1 MPDVLAEPEPVIVE
15 LPEEVRTGG
24 PNGGGPRGFDPGG
37 RGGGGGGDDDD
48 NETERAGLQQV
59 SGTGLLAMQIM
70 LVSITALFITIG
82 VVYFVRARTP
92 IRWMPVG
99 APGFLW
105 LSTALILASS
115 VSLER
120 ARRAFGRGR
129 VNQYARW
136 LLITSF
142 LGVGFLISQLLALRQ
157 LIGQGIYLRHNPHS
171 SLLYVVTGA
180 HALHLLGGMAA
191 LFYLVVRASLRLDHG
206 RTFMS
211 VSFMGV
217 TMLYWHF
224 LDALW
229 VVLFTLLLIS
239 L

>member
-1 MPDVLAEPEPVIVE
+1 MPDVLAEPEPITIE
-15 LPEEVRTGG
+15 LPEEIRTGG
-24 PNGGGPRGFDPGG
+24 PNGGGPRDFDPGG

-48 NETERAGLQQV
+48 SEAERAGSQQV
-59 SGTGLLAMQIM
+59 SGTGLLAMQIV

-99 APGFLW
+99 VPGFLW

-115 VSLER
+115 GSLER
-120 ARRAFGRGR
+120 ARRAFGRSQ

-136 LLITSF
+136 LLITLF

-157 LIGQGIYLRHNPHS
+157 LIEQGIYLRHNPHS
-171 SLLYVVTGA
+171 SLFYVVTGA

-211 VSFMGV
+211 V
-217 TMLYWHF
+217 TTLYWHF

-229 VVLFTLLLIS
+229 VVLFSLLLIS